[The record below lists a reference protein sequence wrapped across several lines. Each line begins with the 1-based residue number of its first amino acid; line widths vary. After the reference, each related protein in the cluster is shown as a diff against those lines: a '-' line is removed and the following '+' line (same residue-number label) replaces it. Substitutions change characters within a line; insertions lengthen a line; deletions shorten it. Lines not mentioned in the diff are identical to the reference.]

1 MNNAQAYLKSN
12 FLKFL
17 LATIAFLLI
26 IGIVAYFTFTPKYEF
41 DSFENG
47 YAIILCNSRSE
58 TITFPD
64 KHQGKPVVKIGS
76 LVFGFYN
83 SVRILQIPDSVTLIN
98 HSAFYGVDS
107 LEECYAGTGVREIG
121 EAAFCDCVNLSRL
134 ELPDSVTFIDKT
146 AFKGCEKLTIYCPAD
161 SYAEQFARENGIP
174 FVAT

>member
-76 LVFGFYN
+76 LVFGFYD

-98 HSAFYGVDS
+98 HSAFYDVNS
-107 LEECYAGTGVREIG
+107 LEECVVGKNVREIG
-121 EAAFCDCVNLSRL
+121 EAAFYNCSNLTRV
-134 ELPDSVTFIDKT
+134 ELPGSITLIDKT
-146 AFKGCEKLTIYCPAD
+146 AFEGCNNLTIYGVKG
-161 SYAEQFARENGIP
+161 SYVEQFARNYGIP
-174 FVAT
+174 FIAK